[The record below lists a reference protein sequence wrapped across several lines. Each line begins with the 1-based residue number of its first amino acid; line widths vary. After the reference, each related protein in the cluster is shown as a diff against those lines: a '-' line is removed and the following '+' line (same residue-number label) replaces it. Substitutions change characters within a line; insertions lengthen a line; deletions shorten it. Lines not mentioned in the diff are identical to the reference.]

1 MKLCTIGLGYIGL
14 PSSAMFADHGTEV
27 VGVDIDPQ
35 IVNLLNTGTI
45 HIEEPG
51 LEDVIKRVVANGK
64 FRATLTP
71 ERADVFLI
79 AVPTPNLNDTYKS
92 CDLKYVISA
101 VNNMLPFLEK
111 GNVVIVESTIA
122 PRTMDLRLVRTFMSS
137 IAQSVCCQDKFYMN
151 LSIITESSVD

>member
-51 LEDVIKRVVANGK
+51 LEDVIKRVVAN
-64 FRATLTP
+64 
-71 ERADVFLI
+71 
-79 AVPTPNLNDTYKS
+79 
-92 CDLKYVISA
+92 
-101 VNNMLPFLEK
+101 
-111 GNVVIVESTIA
+111 
-122 PRTMDLRLVRTFMSS
+122 
-137 IAQSVCCQDKFYMN
+137 
-151 LSIITESSVD
+151 